1 MGLSHQ
7 KWGPRMRR
15 QPTKTV
21 FDWLVGFK
29 HVCISIPRNRMVFT
43 ITPKDYYFVWRCL
56 EFGDVW
62 GELNHPQNHVVPFSW
77 CSILMARCLSLQRRN
92 QCLDCGRRGEMRF
105 HYHRILTVLVYMV
118 LHGSHQYTPV
128 MLAYMVPSS
137 VSPPPP
143 PPPHGLGPQVAP
155 PFPSICKLLAAFS
168 EVQLRIC

>member
-1 MGLSHQ
+1 
-7 KWGPRMRR
+7 MRR
-15 QPTKTV
+15 QPTKPV

-128 MLAYMVPSS
+128 MLAYIPYMDAMGDGEFTSR
-137 VSPPPP
+137 
-143 PPPHGLGPQVAP
+143 GLLHILHPILG
-155 PFPSICKLLAAFS
+155 FS
-168 EVQLRIC
+168 LRIRTCFLSQTKFK